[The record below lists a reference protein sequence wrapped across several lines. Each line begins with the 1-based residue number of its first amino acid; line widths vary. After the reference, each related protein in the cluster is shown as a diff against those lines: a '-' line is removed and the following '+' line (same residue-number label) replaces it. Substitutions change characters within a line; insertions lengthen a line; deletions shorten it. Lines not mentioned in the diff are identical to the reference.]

1 MSALIRPDIE
11 AMARAM
17 MAVSDRDGVTPV
29 WDDEP
34 EIAREAYRKLARA
47 AAATSLVADQPTPNS
62 ALENGTRS
70 IPVDTL
76 KWWRQLVDIN
86 PHDLAPRIDAYIAEK
101 REPEIERLRKLMD
114 GPRDDGTHVH
124 RLDEREGDQ

>member
-1 MSALIRPDIE
+1 MTIRPDIE

-47 AAATSLVADQPTPNS
+47 AATSLVA
-62 ALENGTRS
+62 
-70 IPVDTL
+70 
-76 KWWRQLVDIN
+76 
-86 PHDLAPRIDAYIAEK
+86 
-101 REPEIERLRKLMD
+101 EPELARLREALKVLWVAFQD
-114 GPRDDGTHVH
+114 DDAFRRVYASLNIQQQALREERRD
-124 RLDEREGDQ
+124 